1 MARRMG
7 WTEEKG
13 WGDSR
18 LLACKSP
25 VAWSRGIHRWIRGM
39 MRRRE
44 GRACRGDVRVEG
56 EWVNCKTRSSVFLS

>member
-1 MARRMG
+1 MDV
-7 WTEEKG
+7 EEKG

-25 VAWSRGIHRWIRGM
+25 ADESRGIPRWIRGEDDEETRKDARVEG
-39 MRRRE
+39 MR
-44 GRACRGDVRVEG
+44 AEG

>member
-1 MARRMG
+1 MG

-18 LLACKSP
+18 LLAKSP
-25 VAWSRGIHRWIRGM
+25 VERSRGIHRWIRGRM
-39 MRRRE
+39 TGGENGKDARVE
-44 GRACRGDVRVEG
+44 GMRVEG